1 MSNTESKFVN
11 WFASIAAALIVASI
25 ISIIG
30 MYRTAAIVSQKVDEN
45 EKSIM
50 ETRTYHEKD
59 VQLIRNNI
67 KEIRADQKI
76 IMNDIKEI
84 LKQKKIFRIAK
95 IIKTILHSP

>member
-25 ISIIG
+25 VSIIG

-45 EKSIM
+45 EKRIK
-50 ETRTYHEKD
+50 EIRLYHDKD
-59 VQLIRNNI
+59 VELIRSNI
-67 KEIRADQKI
+67 KEIKADQKV

-84 LKQKKIFRIAK
+84 LKQVR
-95 IIKTILHSP
+95 

>member
-45 EKSIM
+45 EKKIIELKS
-50 ETRTYHEKD
+50 YHEKD
-59 VQLIRNNI
+59 VGLIRSDI
-67 KEIRADQKI
+67 KEIKADQKV

-84 LKQKKIFRIAK
+84 LKQVK
-95 IIKTILHSP
+95 

>member
-1 MSNTESKFVN
+1 MSNNESKFVN

-45 EKSIM
+45 EKRII
-50 ETRTYHEKD
+50 ETRIYHEKD
-59 VQLIRNNI
+59 VELIRNNI
-67 KEIRADQKI
+67 KEIKSDQKV

-84 LKQKKIFRIAK
+84 LKQVK
-95 IIKTILHSP
+95 